1 MKIHNYG
8 NDYAHHYRLKQGEA
22 YDKNKAQHMS
32 EVEDKGADQR
42 EEAKGNKLSPEPPM
56 QEEPIET
63 KEKELGKLLSDPV
76 GGVSEK
82 EQPDRVRANSRGKK
96 TKAKDNG

>member
-42 EEAKGNKLSPEPPM
+42 EKTKGDKLSPDSPM
-56 QEEPIET
+56 QEESIET

-82 EQPDRVRANSRGKK
+82 EQPDRIRVNSRDKKAK
-96 TKAKDNG
+96 TKGDS